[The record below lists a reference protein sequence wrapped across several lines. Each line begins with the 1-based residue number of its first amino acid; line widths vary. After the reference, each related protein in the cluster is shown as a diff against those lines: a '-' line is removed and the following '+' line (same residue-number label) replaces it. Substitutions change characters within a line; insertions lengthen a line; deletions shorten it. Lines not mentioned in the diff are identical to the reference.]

1 VSPVLQRVS
10 FSGAMLARGFWLYV
24 WEVISADGCP
34 VLYVGMT
41 GDTGSA
47 NAQSPFN
54 RLSQH
59 LGSNEKANALR
70 RQLLK
75 VGIEPTTCRSLEMV
89 AYGPIFPEAAST
101 ADHPPCRNLVAAM
114 EKAVRDALHN
124 AGYTV
129 LNDVNCRQKLDD
141 RHWQQVLAAF
151 SERFTKLNPAPER
164 RREEHELPVG
174 GFRLGQDS

>member
-1 VSPVLQRVS
+1 
-10 FSGAMLARGFWLYV
+10 MLARGFWLYV
-24 WEVISADGCP
+24 WEVTGPDERT

-41 GDTGSA
+41 GDSSSA

-59 LGSNEKANALR
+59 LGRNKHANALR
-70 RQLLK
+70 RQLEK
-75 VGIEPTTCRSLEMV
+75 ANIEPTACRLFDMV
-89 AYGPIFPEAAST
+89 AYGPIFPHATSKVEHKSSW
-101 ADHPPCRNLVAAM
+101 RLVAAM
-114 EKAVRDALHN
+114 EKALRDGLHA

-129 LNDVNCRQKLDD
+129 LNDVKCRQVLDD
-141 RHWQQVLAAF
+141 RHWQEVLAAF
-151 SERFTKLNPAPER
+151 SERFAKLNPAPER